1 MSGEAIARA
10 RGLSLLGRMLLG
22 RMAAD
27 ELSIVTR
34 FAGVDAPPREE
45 IEASYV
51 AAFDLGVPPYAS
63 VFLELDGGIGGA
75 TTLAVEAAILGA
87 GLHPTTADVAADHL
101 GVMLVHLG
109 ALGQQRRRDE
119 AAEFAARHLIDWLP
133 AFVVAL
139 DGVDAPF
146 WRGVVELALE
156 LVRQEVV
163 RRPTR
168 RVSAPQSPLV
178 DPKSGLREI
187 AGFFAAPSRCGL
199 YLGRSDLLAVARAV
213 ELPAGFGTR
222 RDRVETLLRAAAEYD
237 ALPRLCATLDEL
249 VATRAARLLALGLA
263 PEATAPWTARLD
275 LTRAVLQTLAD
286 EAGRVR
292 ASTA

>member
-1 MSGEAIARA
+1 
-10 RGLSLLGRMLLG
+10 
-22 RMAAD
+22 MAAD
-27 ELSIVTR
+27 ELAIVAR
-34 FAGVDAPPREE
+34 FAGLDASRREE

-63 VFLELDGGIGGA
+63 VFLEPDGGIGGA
-75 TTLAVEAAILGA
+75 TTLAVEGAILGA

-109 ALGQQRRRDE
+109 TLGQQRRHDE
-119 AAEFAARHLIDWLP
+119 AAEFAARHLVDWLP
-133 AFVVAL
+133 ALVVAL

-163 RRPTR
+163 RRLPR
-168 RVSAPQSPLV
+168 PVAPPESPLA

-187 AGFFAAPSRCGL
+187 AGFFATPSRCGL
-199 YLGRSDLLAVARAV
+199 YLGRSDLLTIARSV

-237 ALPRLCATLDEL
+237 VLPRLCAALDEL

-263 PEATAPWTARLD
+263 PDATAPWTARLD
-275 LTRAVLQTLAD
+275 LTRTVLHTLAD
-286 EAGRVR
+286 EGAR
-292 ASTA
+292 ARSSTA